1 MITLNQFL
9 DAGNYRINNGSD
21 YGWRCYGNNA
31 YIIDLQSGA
40 NFDSNS
46 ASIVF
51 DRNTQEVFEVTV
63 CDDTNDRAYRL
74 TNVDFA
80 EAYRAEAKGRKV
92 SCTEAWEGINYI
104 DLETEEDFLEK
115 MTAIMS
121 NREYD
126 TKISIP
132 IDLEDDVLH
141 NLMLLAHKADLTLNE
156 YVEQIL
162 REEFAKPE
170 YTKPKSWTV
179 TLEEN
184 PENTEELIMPF
195 PEELMELQGWALG
208 DTLEW
213 IDLKDGTWEI
223 KKKQ

>member
-1 MITLNQFL
+1 MITLKQFL
-9 DAGNYRINNGSD
+9 EAGNYRITEGSD
-21 YGWRCYGNNA
+21 FGWRCYGHDA
-31 YIIDLQSGA
+31 YMLDVLIGG
-40 NFDSNS
+40 FDENS
-46 ASIVF
+46 STIVF
-51 DRNTQEVFEVTV
+51 DRKTQEVFEVTAY
-63 CDDTNDRAYRL
+63 DYANERAYRL
-74 TNVDFA
+74 TNIDYVDA
-80 EAYRAEAKGRKV
+80 RRQEATSRSV
-92 SCTEAWEGINYI
+92 SNKEAWEGVDYI
-104 DLETEEDFLEK
+104 DLETEEDLLEK
-115 MTAIMS
+115 LTAIMS
-121 NREYD
+121 NKEYD

-132 IDLEDDVLH
+132 VDLEDDVLH

-170 YTKPKSWTV
+170 YHKPKSWTV

-184 PENTEELIMPF
+184 PENSEELIMPF

>member
-1 MITLNQFL
+1 MITLKQFL
-9 DAGNYRINNGSD
+9 EAGQYRVNNGTE
-21 YGWRCYGNNA
+21 YGWKCYGDNA
-31 YIIDLQSGA
+31 YIIDLQAGISY
-40 NFDSNS
+40 NSNG

-51 DRNTQEVFEVTV
+51 DQLTQEVFEVAAH
-63 CDDTNDRAYRL
+63 DYTNNRAYRL
-74 TNVDFA
+74 INTNFA
-80 EAYRAEAKGRKV
+80 EAHKTESGRRSA
-92 SCTEAWEGINYI
+92 SCNEAWDEVNYI
-104 DLETEEDFLEK
+104 DLETEEDFVEK

-121 NREYD
+121 NQEYN

-132 IDLEDDVLH
+132 IDLEDEVLH

-170 YTKPKSWTV
+170 YNKPKSWTV
-179 TLEEN
+179 NLEEN
-184 PENTEELIMPF
+184 PENSEELIMPF
-195 PEELMELQGWALG
+195 PEDLMESQGWTLG